1 LKFAQKELFG
11 SAGVD
16 ILIKYLKKKPQL
28 IWNGLGYQR
37 LIIGT
42 IDCIWSCVIGCMINE
57 NYLMEKEGIFYLL
70 DILEASPKSMQ
81 NLVLGCVLDLM
92 DNIKTLAH
100 LMQWEGKENQK
111 IAHLLCR
118 IWREE
123 ESDIGVLR
131 DQFGMI
137 VGKLESYLHSG

>member
-1 LKFAQKELFG
+1 
-11 SAGVD
+11 
-16 ILIKYLKKKPQL
+16 
-28 IWNGLGYQR
+28 
-37 LIIGT
+37 
-42 IDCIWSCVIGCMINE
+42 
-57 NYLMEKEGIFYLL
+57 MEKEGIFYLL